1 MALRDQQ
8 LRIMERLD
16 ELSSG
21 VLGQTSGEDRE
32 RPPVASSA
40 TIDHT
45 ASSVDMPADV
55 IQCAA
60 LDPST
65 SRPSSKEGARYKYI
79 RVGESGDSAG
89 GAATR
94 RAANL
99 WFEAPCIQ
107 TPRRLDAEPDF
118 AADFCLPSP
127 VASSQPLRLP
137 DGRWELGT
145 SI

>member
-21 VLGQTSGEDRE
+21 VLGQTLGKDRE

-40 TIDHT
+40 TVDHT
-45 ASSVDMPADV
+45 ALSLDAADV
-55 IQCAA
+55 IRCAV

-65 SRPSSKEGARYKYI
+65 SWPGSKEGARHKYI

-89 GAATR
+89 GAAMR

-99 WFEAPCIQ
+99 CFEAPHPDSSTTGRRARLCGGFPPALSSCQ
-107 TPRRLDAEPDF
+107 QPTP
-118 AADFCLPSP
+118 
-127 VASSQPLRLP
+127 
-137 DGRWELGT
+137 
-145 SI
+145 